1 MNWFSKWVVRKARK
15 IQEERNEVEMVKM
28 STASMAI
35 GRGPTLDNDKG
46 IRFQVYK
53 ATGGMV
59 VETSMYDRHKDRH
72 FNGLYIIT
80 DDQDLGKELAKI
92 ITMETL
98 KQ

>member
-1 MNWFSKWVVRKARK
+1 MKLFRNWLIRKARQ
-15 IQEERNEVEMVKM
+15 IQEESNDREMIKM
-28 STASMAI
+28 NTASMAI
-35 GRGPTLDNDKG
+35 GRGPTLDSDKG

-53 ATGGMV
+53 ANGGMV

-72 FNGLYIIT
+72 HNSLYIIT
-80 DDQDLGKELAKI
+80 DEQDLGKEIAKI